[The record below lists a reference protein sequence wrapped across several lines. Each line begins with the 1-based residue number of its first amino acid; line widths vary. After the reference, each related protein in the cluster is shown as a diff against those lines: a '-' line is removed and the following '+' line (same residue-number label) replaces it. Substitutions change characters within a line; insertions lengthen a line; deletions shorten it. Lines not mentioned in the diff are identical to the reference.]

1 MDVGSRVRNVRA
13 DIGFDSVQKTEEVL
27 ICLVQADESLHPAM
41 IFSVVR
47 CNAL

>member
-13 DIGFDSVQKTEEVL
+13 DIGFGSVQKTEEIL
-27 ICLVQADESLHPAM
+27 ICLVQADESLPPAM